1 MTQTIPPSDFVD
13 ALFAVWEEILG
24 QPATSGGATLVLDD
38 DAGWAHSLAKLSAEA
53 ASRPIAPGGTTI
65 AAQTAHAAYYLE
77 RFEAIIA
84 NRHERAD
91 WPGSFQPA
99 TVDEAAW
106 ARQRERLFRVAERV
120 GSLMRGN
127 PNWRPE
133 HLRGALANLTHLAY
147 HLGAVRQMLR
157 VVRG

>member
-1 MTQTIPPSDFVD
+1 MAQTIPASDFVD
-13 ALFAVWEEILG
+13 ALFGIWEEILG
-24 QPATSGGATLVLDD
+24 HPAKAGGPTFVLDD
-38 DAGWAHSLAKLSAEA
+38 DAGWTHSLKDLSAEA

-91 WPGSFQPA
+91 WPGSFRPA
-99 TVDEAAW
+99 SVDEGEW
-106 ARQRERLFRVAERV
+106 ARQRERLFAVAQRV
-120 GSLMRGN
+120 GALMRGN
-127 PNWRPE
+127 PAWSRE
-133 HLRGALANLTHLAY
+133 HLGGALANLTHLAY